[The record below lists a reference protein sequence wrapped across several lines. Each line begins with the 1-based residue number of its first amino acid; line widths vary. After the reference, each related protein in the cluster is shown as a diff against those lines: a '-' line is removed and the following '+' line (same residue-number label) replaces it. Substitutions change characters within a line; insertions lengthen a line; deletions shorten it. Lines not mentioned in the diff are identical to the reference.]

1 MAQRGRWLGCVGPN
15 ILLALML
22 RQLKRDG
29 GQLTLPS
36 IVKCRLENL
45 NVLCLPTFG
54 ATLHVEADCLT
65 FLQRTIPVRLDGR
78 EVNENVFAVL
88 A

>member
-1 MAQRGRWLGCVGPN
+1 MAQRGRWFGVCEPN
-15 ILLALML
+15 ILLALVL
-22 RQLKRDG
+22 RQLERDG

-36 IVKCRLENL
+36 VVKRRLENL

-65 FLQRTIPVRLDGR
+65 FLQRTKAVGLDG
-78 EVNENVFAVL
+78 
-88 A
+88 